1 MMRRKVSVVMVS
13 LLIFVVIFYPR
24 TAISESQINLSFEL
38 SKEVTE
44 VQVINDENINSS
56 IIKES
61 NDF

>member
-1 MMRRKVSVVMVS
+1 MRRKVSVVMVS
-13 LLIFVVIFYPR
+13 LLIFVAIFYPR
-24 TAISESQINLSFEL
+24 TAISESQRNLSFEL